1 MMTRKRA
8 VAAIATTAL
17 LSQCGL
23 PNDGFGNRVTNTRA
37 MAAASRTGTLTKRES
52 AALHHLKWP
61 QSHGALVKR
70 FGEPIAIS
78 RPVEASTSGTY
89 YYSTGK
95 EVVRVRFNLEGGTG
109 LVNDIAKP

>member
-1 MMTRKRA
+1 MMHRKRT
-8 VAAIATTAL
+8 AIAVVAIAS
-17 LSQCGL
+17 LSQCGI
-23 PNDGFGNRVTNTRA
+23 PNDGFGNRVTDTRA
-37 MAAASRTGTLTKRES
+37 MAAAPRTGTLTSRES
-52 AALHHLKWP
+52 SALHHLKWP

-95 EVVRVRFNLEGGTG
+95 EVVRVSFNLEGGTG
-109 LVNDIAKP
+109 LVAEGQ

>member
-8 VAAIATTAL
+8 VAAIATAAL

-23 PNDGFGNRVTNTRA
+23 PNDGFGNRVTDTRA
-37 MAAASRTGTLTKRES
+37 MAATLPKRD
-52 AALHHLKWP
+52 AAGLRYLKWP

-78 RPVEASTSGTY
+78 RPVETSTSGTY

-109 LVNDIAKP
+109 LVAGDAQ

>member
-23 PNDGFGNRVTNTRA
+23 PNDGFGNRVTDTRA
-37 MAAASRTGTLTKRES
+37 MAATLPKRDA
-52 AALHHLKWP
+52 AALRYLKWP

-109 LVNDIAKP
+109 LVAGETP